1 MTTRIR
7 RWVGTV
13 FKGADTMAEYLLGV
27 DLGTGGCKTTVIS
40 TTGRF
45 VSDGYTEYPSH
56 HPHIGWVEQRPADW
70 FFAMVNSLQIS
81 AEKGGFDLREII
93 GVSVDASAHNTVL
106 LDKDGAVIR
115 NTIMWQDQ
123 RAQQEVEY
131 LKENALEL
139 IKRTTFSIPSTTWS
153 LPQLMWIRDHEPQ
166 VFSRISLVL
175 FIDDYVRYQLTGA
188 YSTTHIQAQGSL
200 MFDNVHMKWSEDL
213 VKLSGL
219 PISALPEIKKPTDIA
234 GRITAEAAARSGLK
248 EGIPVVMGASDTALE
263 SYAVGGLKPGD
274 CVLKMATAGGINV
287 FREVGLPFRDT
298 FAYSHVVDG
307 IWYYGRGTV
316 SAAQALRWYRDT
328 FCQKEIAEERAG
340 GENTYHLLD
349 REAEAISPGA
359 NGLFFH
365 PYMSGERAPYWD
377 AKLRAS
383 FTGFSSL
390 HTRGH
395 FNRALLEGV
404 TFSLRQCFSIM
415 EEFGRIEKISFV
427 GGGAKSP
434 LWRSILAD
442 VFNRTIVKYKRDDS
456 SLGAAMLAGVA
467 LGVFG
472 SHEEAV
478 EKTAVVDCVTK
489 PNPENVEKY
498 NRLFP
503 LYVEIHDDLAATYR
517 KYKEE

>member
-1 MTTRIR
+1 MP
-7 RWVGTV
+7 
-13 FKGADTMAEYLLGV
+13 EYLLGV
-27 DLGTGGCKTTVIS
+27 DLGTGGCKTTIID
-40 TTGRF
+40 TKGRF
-45 VSDGYTEYPSH
+45 VSDGYTEYPSY
-56 HPHIGWVEQRPADW
+56 HPHIGWVEQNPSDW
-70 FFAMVNSLQIS
+70 LPAMVNSLRIAS
-81 AEKGGFDLREII
+81 EKGGFDLKDII
-93 GVSVDASAHNTVL
+93 ALSVDASAHNTVL
-106 LDKDGAVIR
+106 LDKNGDVLR

-123 RAQQEVEY
+123 RARQEAEY
-131 LKENALEL
+131 LKANALAL
-139 IKRTTFSIPSTTWS
+139 IKDTTFAVPSPTWS
-153 LPQLMWIRDHEPQ
+153 LPQLMWVKGHEPQ
-166 VFSRISLVL
+166 VFNQISCVL
-175 FIDDYVRYQLTGA
+175 FIDDYVRYLLTGA
-188 YSTTHIQAQGSL
+188 CSTTHIQAQGSL

-213 VKLSGL
+213 VRQSGL
-219 PISALPEIKKPTDIA
+219 PMSALPEIKKATDIA
-234 GRITAEAAARSGLK
+234 GHITAAAGAYSGLK
-248 EGIPVVMGASDTALE
+248 EGTPVVMGASDTALE
-263 SYAVGGLKPGD
+263 SYAVGGLRPGD
-274 CVLKMATAGGINV
+274 CVLKMATAGGVNV
-287 FREVGLPFRDT
+287 FREVGRPFQDT
-298 FAYSHVVDG
+298 FVYSHVVDG
-307 IWYYGRGTV
+307 MWYYGRGTV

-340 GENTYHLLD
+340 GVNTYQLLD
-349 REAEAISPGA
+349 REAEAIAPGA
-359 NGLFFH
+359 DGLFFH

-377 AKLRAS
+377 TKLRAS

-404 TFSLRQCFSIM
+404 TLSLWQCFGVM

-442 VFNRTIVKYKRDDS
+442 VFNRTIVKFKRDDS

-478 EKTAVVDCVTK
+478 KKCAAVDCVTE

-498 NRLFP
+498 KKLFP

-517 KYKEE
+517 KYEEE

>member
-1 MTTRIR
+1 MP
-7 RWVGTV
+7 
-13 FKGADTMAEYLLGV
+13 EYLLGV
-27 DLGTGGCKTTVIS
+27 DLGTGGCKTTVIDTS
-40 TTGRF
+40 GGF
-45 VSDGYTEYPSH
+45 VSDGYTEYPSC
-56 HPHIGWVEQRPADW
+56 HPRIGWVEQKPADW
-70 FFAMVNSLQIS
+70 FPAMANSLRVA
-81 AEKGGFDLREII
+81 AEKGGFDLKDII
-93 GVSVDASAHNTVL
+93 GLAVDASAHNTVL
-106 LDKDGAVIR
+106 LDQDGDVLR
-115 NTIMWQDQ
+115 DTIMWQDQ
-123 RAQQEVEY
+123 RAQREVEY

-139 IKRTTFSIPSTTWS
+139 IKSTTFSVPSATWS
-153 LPQLMWIRDHEPQ
+153 LPQLMWVREHEPH
-166 VFSRISLVL
+166 VFRRIHRVL

-188 YSTTHIQAQGSL
+188 CSTTHIQAQGSL
-200 MFDNVHMKWSEDL
+200 MFDNVRMNWSEEL
-213 VKLSGL
+213 VRLSGL
-219 PISALPEIKKPTDIA
+219 PVSALPEIKKPTDIA
-234 GRITAEAAARSGLK
+234 GCVTAEAAARSGLK
-248 EGIPVVMGASDTALE
+248 AGIPVVMGASDTALE

-287 FREVGLPFRDT
+287 FRETGLPFRDT

-307 IWYYGRGTV
+307 VWYYGRGTV

-328 FCQKEIAEERAG
+328 FCRKEIAEEKAG
-340 GENTYHLLD
+340 GINTYQLLD
-349 REAEAISPGA
+349 REAEAVAPGA
-359 NGLFFH
+359 SGLFFH

-377 AKLRAS
+377 TRLRAS

-404 TFSLRQCFSIM
+404 TFSLRQCFGIM
-415 EEFGRIEKISFV
+415 EEFGHIEKISFV

-442 VFNRTIVKYKRDDS
+442 MFDRTIVKYRRDDS

-467 LGVFG
+467 LGVFA

-478 EKTAVVDCVTK
+478 EKTAVVDCVTE

-503 LYVEIHDDLAATYR
+503 LYVEIHDDLAATYH
-517 KYKEE
+517 KYEEE